1 MPELNSPSGDAI
13 TVEVGLLSGR
23 TAAIH
28 AGLDEE
34 VETLKLRAQTAL
46 GVRSGRLLNSS
57 GSALLG
63 SAAIKNVG
71 LQEGDVLTMHA
82 QRVQVRG
89 TRHAFVAVLGDGSVA
104 TWGAADSGGDSTYV
118 QDQLQNVQACEGTF
132 AALLGDGSVVTGG
145 LARFV
150 GDS

>member
-28 AGLDEE
+28 AGLDKE

-71 LQEGDVLTMHA
+71 LQEGDVLTMHV

-104 TWGAADSGGDSTYV
+104 TWGG
-118 QDQLQNVQACEGTF
+118 
-132 AALLGDGSVVTGG
+132 
-145 LARFV
+145 R
-150 GDS
+150 